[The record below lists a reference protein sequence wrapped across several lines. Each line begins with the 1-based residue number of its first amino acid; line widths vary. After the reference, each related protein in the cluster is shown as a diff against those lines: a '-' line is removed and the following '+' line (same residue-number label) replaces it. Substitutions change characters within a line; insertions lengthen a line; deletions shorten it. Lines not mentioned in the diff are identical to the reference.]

1 MAGQSEGKLTKT
13 GQTEA
18 EQGPLLY
25 ASFSQQQPANEA
37 SAAKQLGRIV
47 SAIHSLVTDP
57 VRNILLFLFSEF
69 YPPILQASD
78 GNWKSL
84 SKLLSSTSQSLFGV
98 LPLSLQEQ
106 FIRVLEENQQ
116 HLGEKLCFS
125 ILNSSIFDSK

>member
-25 ASFSQQQPANEA
+25 ASFSQQQPANDA

-47 SAIHSLVTDP
+47 SAIHSLIADP
-57 VRNILLFLFSEF
+57 VRNILFLFSNF
-69 YPPILQASD
+69 YPLILQTSD
-78 GNWKSL
+78 GSWKSL
-84 SKLLSSTSQSLFGV
+84 SKLLSSTSHSLFGV
-98 LPLSLQEQ
+98 LSLSLQEQ

-116 HLGEKLCFS
+116 HLSEKLCFS